1 MSLRKDSS
9 KQRIRITRSIPRS
22 IKRSSYRGSIFA
34 AHSRTTN
41 RSSCNSVN
49 ASWDHFD
56 ASCCNQ
62 HAKEHTILNRGPDRG
77 KERLLK
83 KSPRSVDENPF
94 STMPKRGKK
103 NMLLEY
109 DLELKVLLQQL
120 HESTE
125 FVGTIN
131 PLYHSHY
138 LSPNKDHTTTA

>member
-1 MSLRKDSS
+1 
-9 KQRIRITRSIPRS
+9 
-22 IKRSSYRGSIFA
+22 
-34 AHSRTTN
+34 
-41 RSSCNSVN
+41 VN